1 MIHKSIPDLTDCA
14 NQRYMAVAAGAA
26 AALVPGV
33 DTALPLPRYVHW
45 AVAGA
50 ATDAYCRGEVIPTLD
65 QQLLMCA
72 AGGAMGGF
80 LVSYLRASGFF

>member
-1 MIHKSIPDLTDCA
+1 MFNIPDLTDCA
-14 NQRYMAVAAGAA
+14 NQRYMAPVAGAA
-26 AALVPGV
+26 ASLIPGL

-50 ATDAYCRGEVIPTLD
+50 ATDAYCRGDLTPTID

-72 AGGAMGGF
+72 LGGVLGGY
-80 LVSYLRASGFF
+80 VISYLR